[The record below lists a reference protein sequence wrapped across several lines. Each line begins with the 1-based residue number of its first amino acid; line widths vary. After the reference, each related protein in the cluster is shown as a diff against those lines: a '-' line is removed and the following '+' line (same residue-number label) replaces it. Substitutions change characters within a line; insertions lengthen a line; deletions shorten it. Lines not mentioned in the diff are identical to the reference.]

1 MSILCRVYPTMVF
14 LTAALLTSP
23 AASETAPTPTQP
35 SARDAIYENNV
46 GQSRRAETRVELK
59 NVRSVL
65 GIEVRSS
72 HEKNIGRIVD
82 LLTDPSRG
90 VVAAVVEFGGFL
102 GIGTRKIAIAWS
114 DLRFETEGRL
124 LVATLDIPRDQL
136 RAAPD
141 YKPDKPAIVTKVTEP
156 IMPSTQEPAHDNTE
170 PPAPPKEK
178 PASKRK
184 RHPRHNLY

>member
-46 GQSRRAETRVELK
+46 GQSRRAETRAELK

-72 HEKNIGRIVD
+72 HEKNIGRIID
-82 LLTDPSRG
+82 LLTEPSRG

-114 DLRFETEGRL
+114 DLRFETEGKQ

-156 IMPSTQEPAHDNTE
+156 IMPSTQEPAPDNTE
-170 PPAPPKEK
+170 PPVPPKRN
-178 PASKRK
+178 P
-184 RHPRHNLY
+184 

>member
-23 AASETAPTPTQP
+23 AVSETAPTPTQP
-35 SARDAIYENNV
+35 GARDAVYDL
-46 GQSRRAETRVELK
+46 GQSPRAETRVEFK
-59 NVRSVL
+59 NVGSVL

-170 PPAPPKEK
+170 PPVPPKEK
-178 PASKRK
+178 PLSKRN

>member
-1 MSILCRVYPTMVF
+1 MSILSRVYPTVVF

-23 AASETAPTPTQP
+23 AASETAPTPAQP

-46 GQSRRAETRVELK
+46 GQSRRAETRAELK

-72 HEKNIGRIVD
+72 HEKNIGRIID

-102 GIGTRKIAIAWS
+102 GIGTRKIAIA
-114 DLRFETEGRL
+114 
-124 LVATLDIPRDQL
+124 
-136 RAAPD
+136 
-141 YKPDKPAIVTKVTEP
+141 
-156 IMPSTQEPAHDNTE
+156 
-170 PPAPPKEK
+170 
-178 PASKRK
+178 
-184 RHPRHNLY
+184 

>member
-1 MSILCRVYPTMVF
+1 MTILSRVYPTLVL
-14 LTAALLTSP
+14 LTGALLISP
-23 AASETAPTPTQP
+23 AASQTAPTPAQP
-35 SARDAIYENNV
+35 SARDAVHENNLS
-46 GQSRRAETRVELK
+46 QDHRAETRIEFK

-90 VVAAVVEFGGFL
+90 VEAAVVEFGGFL

-114 DLRFETEGRL
+114 DLRFQTEGNQ

-156 IMPSTQEPAHDNTE
+156 LMPSTQEPPRTITE
-170 PPAPPKEK
+170 PPAPPQEK
-178 PASKRK
+178 PQSKRK
-184 RHPRHNLY
+184 RQPRHNLY

>member
-1 MSILCRVYPTMVF
+1 MSILSRVYPTVVF
-14 LTAALLTSP
+14 LTAALLTSS
-23 AASETAPTPTQP
+23 AASETAPTPPQP
-35 SARDAIYENNV
+35 SARDAVYDL
-46 GQSRRAETRVELK
+46 GQSRRAETRVEFK
-59 NVRSVL
+59 NVGSVL

-82 LLTDPSRG
+82 LLTAPSRG

-114 DLRFETEGRL
+114 DLRFETQGKQ

-136 RAAPD
+136 RTAPD

-156 IMPSTQEPAHDNTE
+156 IIPSTQEPPPHNITE
-170 PPAPPKEK
+170 PPVPSKEK
-178 PASKRK
+178 PLSKRK

>member
-23 AASETAPTPTQP
+23 AASETAPTPTPTQP

-46 GQSRRAETRVELK
+46 GQSRRAGTRAELK

-72 HEKNIGRIVD
+72 HEKNIGRIID

-102 GIGTRKIAIAWS
+102 GIGTRKIAVAWS
-114 DLRFETEGRL
+114 DLRFETESKQ

-141 YKPDKPAIVTKVTEP
+141 YKPDKPAHVTKVTRP
-156 IMPSTQEPAHDNTE
+156 IMPSTQAPAHD
-170 PPAPPKEK
+170 
-178 PASKRK
+178 
-184 RHPRHNLY
+184 